1 MCAEGLTAKLGL
13 SLEVGTT
20 CLETDAVTTETGWDG
35 AVVTSV
41 EEALGAFSCTDEYK
55 IK

>member
-20 CLETDAVTTETGWDG
+20 CLETDVVTTETVWDG

-41 EEALGAFSCTDEYK
+41 EASGAFSCTDKYK